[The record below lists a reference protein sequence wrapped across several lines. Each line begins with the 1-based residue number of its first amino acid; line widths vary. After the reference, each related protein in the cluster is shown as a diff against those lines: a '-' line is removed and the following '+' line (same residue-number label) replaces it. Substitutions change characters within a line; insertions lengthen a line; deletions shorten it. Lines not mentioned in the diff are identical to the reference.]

1 MKNLKSILLA
11 CLIGLASMAASA
23 QSVYKPLYTSLTSS
37 VDSIRCISTTPNYL
51 YIPLT
56 QGYMAGS
63 FQANV
68 TRVSTAIGGTI
79 FLQGSNDGT
88 NYFNA
93 SFNTG
98 DTATVANS
106 ASQSLLIRVRASDG
120 MPFKY
125 YRLKCTGASNDTM
138 TVKAFFHGRY

>member
-1 MKNLKSILLA
+1 MKKLTLFFAI
-11 CLIGLASMAASA
+11 LIGLATMTATA
-23 QSVYKPLYTSLTSS
+23 QSVYKPMYTSTTSN
-37 VDSIRCISTTPNYL
+37 VDSVRCISTTPNYL

-56 QGYMAGS
+56 QNYSAGS

-68 TRVSTAIGGTI
+68 TRVSTAIGGSI
-79 FLQGSNDGT
+79 LLQGSNDGT

-106 ASQSLLIRVRASDG
+106 TTQSLLIRVRESDG
-120 MPFKY
+120 FPYKY
-125 YRLKCTGASNDTM
+125 YRIKCTGASSDTM
-138 TVKAFFHGRY
+138 TVKAYFHGRY